1 VIIDARRAAPRELD
15 CDICIVGAGAAGL
28 ALARQLQGSH
38 RSVCILESGGQR
50 IRAASQ
56 ALLAGESDDPYP
68 ALRAARAAGLGG
80 STQVW
85 AGWCRPL
92 DPIDFERREEIPH
105 SGWPI
110 TLADLQAYYA
120 RAHELLQLGPYD
132 YDPQNWE
139 RASGLSRWELP
150 RDAIESTLFRQSG
163 VRFAQLYRSA
173 GMRGSGVQLYLN
185 ASVTRLNCSAS
196 QDHVSSLEV
205 ATLNGRRFEVRP
217 RIVVLAAGGIENA
230 RLLLLSA
237 PDGSSGPGNARAPVG
252 RYFTE
257 HLYVD
262 AGTYLPAAAVTAQF
276 YLPRQLLRDSTLHTA
291 RGALSVAPA
300 RQRRERLLN
309 GGMFFR
315 PAYETEAIFE
325 QPQVRA
331 ALRVWDVLRS
341 RAVPHHVMSS
351 VAHAASAPLALAR
364 AAWSR
369 SRTARAGTMQWR
381 IRSLFEC
388 ASDPDNRVE
397 LGDTR
402 DALGR
407 RVARL
412 HWRPREL
419 DLVSIERSHLI
430 LGEALEAAGLGRL
443 RLVGDRPEGWRPY
456 VEPALHHLGTTRMHD
471 DPSQGVVDRN
481 CRVHGIDNLFVAG
494 GSVFPTAGFS
504 NPTLTIV
511 ALTLR
516 LGVFLAGRSCH

>member
-1 VIIDARRAAPRELD
+1 MIIDARRAVPRELE
-15 CDICIVGAGAAGL
+15 CDVCIVGAGAAGL
-28 ALARQLQGSH
+28 ALALQLQSLH
-38 RSVCILESGGQR
+38 RSVCILESGAHK
-50 IRAASQ
+50 IREASQ
-56 ALLAGESDDPYP
+56 ALLAGESDDDYP

-110 TLADLQAYYA
+110 TLVDLQPYYA
-120 RAHELLQLGPYD
+120 QAHELLQLGPYD
-132 YDPQNWE
+132 YDPLGWE
-139 RASGLSRWELP
+139 RPSGLRRWELP
-150 RDAIESTLFRQSG
+150 QDVIETILFRQSG
-163 VRFAQLYRSA
+163 VRFADLSSSA
-173 GMRGSGVQLYLN
+173 GMRSPSVQLYLN
-185 ASVTRLNCSAS
+185 ASVIRLHCSAS

-217 RIVVLAAGGIENA
+217 RITVLAAGGIENA

-237 PDGSSGPGNARAPVG
+237 PVGGSAPGNGRSLVG

-257 HLYVD
+257 HMFVD
-262 AGTYLPAAAVTAQF
+262 AGLYLPDAAVTPQF
-276 YLPRQLLRDSTLHTA
+276 YLPRRLLRDATSQTA
-291 RGALSVAPA
+291 RGALRVASA
-300 RQRRERLLN
+300 RRRRERLLN
-309 GGMFFR
+309 GAMYFR
-315 PAYETEAIFE
+315 PAYEAGAAFE
-325 QPQVRA
+325 QPQVRT
-331 ALRVWDVLRS
+331 ALKVWEMLKR
-341 RAVPHHVMSS
+341 RAVPHRVMGSI
-351 VAHAASAPLALAR
+351 AYAASAPRALAR

-369 SRTARAGTMQWR
+369 ARAAQAGTTRWR

-388 ASDPDNRVE
+388 APDPDNRVE
-397 LGDTR
+397 LGDAR

-412 HWRPREL
+412 RWRPRDL
-419 DLVSIERSHLI
+419 DLASAARSHLI
-430 LGEALEAAGLGRL
+430 LGEALEAAGLGQL
-443 RLVGDRPEGWRPY
+443 RLVSDHPEGWRPY

-494 GSVFPTAGFS
+494 GSVFPTAGFA

-511 ALTLR
+511 ALALR
-516 LGVFLAGRSCH
+516 LGAFLAG